1 MINALVQSL
10 TVTYVI
16 LHDKISLP
24 TCFDYVS
31 HNDFKG
37 GRLTLTDQEVA
48 NELLHCLVC
57 GAGGVHTTELVVHT
71 LLAA

>member
-1 MINALVQSL
+1 MINALIQSF
-10 TVTYVI
+10 TVTYII
-16 LHDKISLP
+16 LHDKISLS

-31 HNDFKG
+31 HNDFKW
-37 GRLTLTDQEVA
+37 RPPNTDQAVA

-57 GAGGVHTTELVVHT
+57 GAGDVHTAELVVHT